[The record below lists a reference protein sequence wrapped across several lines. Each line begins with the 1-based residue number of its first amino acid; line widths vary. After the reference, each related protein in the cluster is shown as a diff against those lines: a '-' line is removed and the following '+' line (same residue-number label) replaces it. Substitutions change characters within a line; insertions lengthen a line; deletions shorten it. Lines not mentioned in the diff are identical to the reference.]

1 MAKHTQTHTHIDQRI
16 IIITFYINMFFI
28 ALLKCSTRHHDDH
41 DHDDDDDHL
50 CVRAK
55 HVYTNEKRNQKSETY
70 KSLQH
75 LIFLCLFEDKDEKIF
90 FSFFFGFVQADQRC
104 VPTYT
109 ERNRSKDIMC
119 VCVCAMIML
128 CNDDDDD

>member
-1 MAKHTQTHTHIDQRI
+1 
-16 IIITFYINMFFI
+16 MFFI

-90 FSFFFGFVQADQRC
+90 FFFFFWLC
-104 VPTYT
+104 PS
-109 ERNRSKDIMC
+109 RSKMCTDIQRERERDRR
-119 VCVCAMIML
+119 I
-128 CNDDDDD
+128 